1 MCPEKNHPSYH
12 QSTLALEAKENPVW
26 EQLPQAQRLR
36 CRQLLAQWLSQ
47 VVRPANP
54 PRSHEHERQD

>member
-1 MCPEKNHPSYH
+1 MCPEKIHPHYQ

-36 CRQLLAQWLSQ
+36 CRQILVQWLSQ
-47 VVRPANP
+47 VVLAANP